1 MLETL
6 KQQVLEANLELVR
19 KRLVILTWGNVSGL
33 SREKGLVV
41 IKPSGVPYEQL
52 RAENMVVVDLEG
64 RLVEGRLRPSS
75 DTPTHLQLYRHFDCI
90 GGVVHTHS
98 PFATIFAQAHRSIPC
113 FGTTHADHFAGP
125 VPLTRQLT
133 REEVAGDYEGNTG
146 KVIVEAMAKQN
157 PAEVPGILVAGHGPF
172 AWGSS
177 PQKAVEN
184 AFILESI
191 AFMAYHT
198 LLLNPEQESLVEYIR
213 KKHYERKHG
222 KNAYYGQSRKENK
235 DA

>member
-90 GGVVHTHS
+90 GGGS
-98 PFATIFAQAHRSIPC
+98 YSFAFCHYLCAGSQIDTLFWYNPC
-113 FGTTHADHFAGP
+113 
-125 VPLTRQLT
+125 
-133 REEVAGDYEGNTG
+133 
-146 KVIVEAMAKQN
+146 
-157 PAEVPGILVAGHGPF
+157 
-172 AWGSS
+172 
-177 PQKAVEN
+177 
-184 AFILESI
+184 
-191 AFMAYHT
+191 
-198 LLLNPEQESLVEYIR
+198 
-213 KKHYERKHG
+213 
-222 KNAYYGQSRKENK
+222 
-235 DA
+235 